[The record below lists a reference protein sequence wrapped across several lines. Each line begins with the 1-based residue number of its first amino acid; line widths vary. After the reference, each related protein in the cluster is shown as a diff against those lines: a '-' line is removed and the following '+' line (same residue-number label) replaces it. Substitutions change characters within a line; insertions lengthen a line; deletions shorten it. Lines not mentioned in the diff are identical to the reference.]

1 MSEQLVTPENVTTK
15 DGKIN
20 LLDLNRQQM
29 REFFKDLGEKPFRA
43 DQVMKWMYH
52 YCCDNF
58 DEMTDINKVLRGK
71 LKEVAEIRAPEV
83 VEEQR
88 SSDGTIKW
96 AIAVGDQRV
105 ETVYIPEDDR
115 ATLCVSSQVG
125 CALECKFCSTAQ
137 QGFNRNLRVS
147 EIIGQVWRAAKIV
160 GAAKVTGQRPIT
172 NVVMMGMG
180 EPLLNLNNVVPA
192 MEIMLDDFGFGL
204 SKRRVTLSTSGVVPA
219 LDKLGDMIDVAL
231 AISLH
236 APNDEIRDE
245 IVPINKK
252 YNIETFLA
260 AVRRYLES
268 EGFPVYDCDS
278 RTKALYDAI
287 PGLKARIEV
296 ELGISWSQIG
306 VIFADA
312 ARRQKL
318 ESIVYPFVVRDI
330 LEWKSGLM
338 SRLAFIESAVA
349 MDKREFDGLYDEVLL
364 VDAPAAARFGRNPK
378 AAQRDS
384 LQSFDRARVSYIIE
398 NDSTIEELH
407 KKTDQILC
415 RLI

>member
-1 MSEQLVTPENVTTK
+1 MSEQIVTPDTAALTVPNK
-15 DGKIN
+15 DAKIN

-29 REFFKDLGEKPFRA
+29 REFFKNMGEKPFRA

-52 YCCDNF
+52 YCCDDF
-58 DEMTDINKVLRGK
+58 DEMTDINKVLRSK

-88 SSDGTIKW
+88 STDGTIKW

-105 ETVYIPEDDR
+105 ETVYIPEEDR

-160 GAAKVTGQRPIT
+160 GAVKTTGVRPIT

-236 APNDEIRDE
+236 APNDTIRDE

-252 YNIETFLA
+252 YNIETFLNS
-260 AVRRYLES
+260 VRGY
-268 EGFPVYDCDS
+268 
-278 RTKALYDAI
+278 
-287 PGLKARIEV
+287 
-296 ELGISWSQIG
+296 IS
-306 VIFADA
+306 
-312 ARRQKL
+312 
-318 ESIVYPFVVRDI
+318 
-330 LEWKSGLM
+330 KSN
-338 SRLAFIESAVA
+338 ANQ
-349 MDKREFDGLYDEVLL
+349 
-364 VDAPAAARFGRNPK
+364 GR
-378 AAQRDS
+378 
-384 LQSFDRARVSYIIE
+384 V
-398 NDSTIEELH
+398 TIEYVMLDHVNDGTEHAHELAALL
-407 KKTDQILC
+407 KDTP
-415 RLI
+415 

>member
-1 MSEQLVTPENVTTK
+1 MSEQIVTPDTAALTVPNK
-15 DGKIN
+15 DAKIN

-29 REFFKDLGEKPFRA
+29 REFFKNMGEKPFRA

-52 YCCDNF
+52 YCCDDF
-58 DEMTDINKVLRGK
+58 DEMTDINKVLRSK

-88 SSDGTIKW
+88 STDGTIKW

-105 ETVYIPEDDR
+105 ETVYIPEEDR

-160 GAAKVTGQRPIT
+160 GAVKTTGVRPIT

-236 APNDEIRDE
+236 APNDTIRDE

-252 YNIETFLA
+252 YNIETFLNS
-260 AVRRYLES
+260 VRGY
-268 EGFPVYDCDS
+268 
-278 RTKALYDAI
+278 
-287 PGLKARIEV
+287 
-296 ELGISWSQIG
+296 IS
-306 VIFADA
+306 
-312 ARRQKL
+312 
-318 ESIVYPFVVRDI
+318 
-330 LEWKSGLM
+330 KSN
-338 SRLAFIESAVA
+338 ANQ
-349 MDKREFDGLYDEVLL
+349 
-364 VDAPAAARFGRNPK
+364 GR
-378 AAQRDS
+378 
-384 LQSFDRARVSYIIE
+384 V
-398 NDSTIEELH
+398 TIEYVMLDHVNDGTEH
-407 KKTDQILC
+407 AP
-415 RLI
+415 